1 MKKITILA
9 IMLILVLSSCDL
21 TNKEEKL
28 ETNSW
33 NIEKNTTSTWTNSE
47 AGTWNLETN
56 KTQTMRKLQ
65 NWDVVAIMTTNK
77 GKITIFLDT
86 KNAPITTA
94 NFIGLAKKWYYDGV
108 IFHRIIKDFMI
119 QWGDPDGT
127 GMWWKSLYWEKF
139 VDEFNEDLKNK
150 KFSISMANA
159 WPNTNG
165 SQFFINVN
173 DNNFLDWKHSVFGEV
188 VEGSD
193 NVLNISKVKT
203 WANDRPEKEIKII
216 KLEIKEFENGS
227 FKDYDFSEDKAKKD
241 YEEYIKNID
250 KIREEARKKELE
262 AKKNMVLEVWKTA
275 TIEFTLKNEDNTE
288 VLTTTE
294 QLPIVEKV
302 EVLKGLQDGLKW
314 MKIWD
319 KKTLTLTP
327 DIGYGEYRKDLEKEV
342 KKSELKDFEDNGIKL
357 EVWAELP
364 TAAWVFKIIEAKDD
378 SVVIN
383 MNNPF
388 AGKTMIID
396 LEVKDIN

>member
-9 IMLILVLSSCDL
+9 IMLVLVLSSCDL
-21 TNKEEKL
+21 TKKEEKL

-33 NIEKNTTSTWTNSE
+33 NIEKNTTSTWTTSE
-47 AGTWNLETN
+47 VGTWNLETN

-94 NFIGLAKKWYYDGV
+94 NFIWLAKKWYYDGI

-119 QWGDPDGT
+119 QWGDPDWIGT
-127 GMWWKSLYWEKF
+127 GGESIYGKKF
-139 VDEFNEDLKNK
+139 ADEISEELKNK
-150 KFSISMANA
+150 KFSISMANS
-159 WPNTNG
+159 WPDTNG

-173 DNNFLDWKHSVFGEV
+173 DNNFLDWKYSVFGEV
-188 VEGSD
+188 VEWAQ

-203 WANDRPEKEIKII
+203 WANDRPEKEVKII
-216 KLEIKEFENGS
+216 KLEIKEFEDGK
-227 FKDYDFSEDKAKKD
+227 FKDYTFSEDKAKKD

-262 AKKNMVLEVWKTA
+262 AKKDLKISSGNIV
-275 TIEFTLKNEDNTE
+275 TILFTLKEEDWKE
-288 VLTTTE
+288 VISTTT
-294 QLPIVEKV
+294 QAQVVEKA
-302 EVLKGLQDGLKW
+302 EIMSWLNDGLKW

-327 DIGYGEYRKDLEKEV
+327 EIGYWEYREDLKKEIPKTDLEQFKANWLKIEAWENTPFWKILEV
-342 KKSELKDFEDNGIKL
+342 KKDTILLD
-357 EVWAELP
+357 
-364 TAAWVFKIIEAKDD
+364 T
-378 SVVIN
+378 
-383 MNNPF
+383 NNPF

-396 LEVKDIN
+396 FEVKDIN